1 MVGVGVAAPCPV
13 GVPWDNQAC
22 NLPFLA
28 LRETVGVHEN
38 SLPTLFIVSDGRG
51 ETCHQVLHAAL
62 VQFEGQDFDLVR
74 RSNVRTAEQIEKVV
88 EEASHHDAIIFY
100 TLVINETR
108 VAISHQAEKLL
119 VPIVD
124 VLGPSFSALHDLF
137 KREPTARPG
146 LFYATD
152 RERFDRQAAI
162 DYTLRHDDG
171 QRPHEL
177 CLADVVLV
185 GVSRASKSTTC
196 FYLAFQGIKAAN
208 VPLLPDIPVLPQLTK
223 IAPSKVIGLNMNVA
237 RLMTVREARN
247 LNLGTAHTRYYFNKR
262 KIANEVI
269 HATQL
274 MKVHGWRSI
283 DASYMAIEEIAREV
297 RRMRGL

>member
-1 MVGVGVAAPCPV
+1 
-13 GVPWDNQAC
+13 
-22 NLPFLA
+22 
-28 LRETVGVHEN
+28 VHYN

-74 RSNVRTAEQIEKVV
+74 RANVRTAEQAEKVV
-88 EEASHHDAIIFY
+88 KEASQHDAIIFY
-100 TLVINETR
+100 TLVTDEAR
-108 VAISHQAEKLL
+108 VAITRHAEKRL

-124 VLGPSFSALHDLF
+124 LLGPSFSALHDLF
-137 KREPTARPG
+137 KRERTAKPG
-146 LFYATD
+146 LYYATD
-152 RERFDRQAAI
+152 RERFDRQTAI
-162 DYTLRHDDG
+162 DYTLKHDDG

-177 CLADVVLV
+177 RQADVVLV

-223 IAPSKVIGLNMNVA
+223 VEPSKVIGLNMNVA
-237 RLMTVREARN
+237 RLMTVREARTV
-247 LNLGTAHTRYYFNKR
+247 NLGTAHTGYYVNKR

-274 MKVHGWRSI
+274 MQAHGWRSI
-283 DASYMAIEEIAREV
+283 DVSYMAIEEIAREV
-297 RRMRGL
+297 RRLRGLLADDL